1 MRWKSSADSYGG
13 VAISIHWLTAAAILG
28 VLGTGLSLDSASE
41 ESEIGILRVHV
52 IFGITVFALTVLRI
66 LWWLFAD
73 RRPREA
79 PNQPRW
85 QAAVAWSVHRL
96 LYLVILFMGASG
108 IAMIALSGAGNILF
122 GGQPGPLP
130 NFFDYP
136 PRGPHG
142 LGAWLLMALLALH
155 IGAALYHQF
164 ILRDRLLGRMGVGR
178 RA

>member
-1 MRWKSSADSYGG
+1 MRWKSGTDSYGA
-13 VAISIHWLTAAAILG
+13 VAVSIHWLTALAVLG
-28 VLGTGLSLDSASE
+28 VLGTGLSLDRVSD
-41 ESEIGILRVHV
+41 ESEIGILRIHV
-52 IFGITVFALTVLRI
+52 IFGITVFALTVLRT

-73 RRPREA
+73 RRPLEA

-96 LYLVILFMGASG
+96 LYLLILLMGASG

-122 GGQPGPLP
+122 GGEAGPLP
-130 NFFDYP
+130 DFFDYA

-155 IGAALYHQF
+155 IGAALFHQF
-164 ILRDRLLGRMGVGR
+164 ILRDRLLARMGIGR